1 MWYCS
6 PGALAVLGLA
16 PAQAGQ
22 TVSTGSSTSYFG
34 CKCRSALQPRTNQD
48 AQNNKVSPNLQ
59 SPYFPSSLTP
69 SRPTL
74 NPWTNTNTRRSD
86 LCWNYPWRINCSLL
100 ECFLA
105 GVAVDGLGALGP
117 FRPPPMPQAQH
128 PSIVVTPLCHSHA
141 GALASGYQRD
151 ESTTR

>member
-1 MWYCS
+1 MWYYS
-6 PGALAVLGLA
+6 PEALAALGLA
-16 PAQAGQ
+16 PVQAGQ
-22 TVSTGSSTSYFG
+22 AVSTGSSTSYFG

-74 NPWTNTNTRRSD
+74 DPWTNTNTRRSD

-117 FRPPPMPQAQH
+117 TIPTVAN
-128 PSIVVTPLCHSHA
+128 
-141 GALASGYQRD
+141 ASGPTSIHRRHPLVPLTCW
-151 ESTTR
+151 SPRIRIPTR